1 VSHIDDRY
9 GRQRFVV
16 GYVAD
21 ARGAEALALA
31 ISLARRAR
39 AELVITQVVPEP
51 SPYGGGPSPRYLHDP
66 IVREQLDRWQGE
78 AMALV
83 PEDVAALGEI
93 RVAESE
99 ARGLLDAAD
108 EHAASV
114 IVVGAR
120 SNPLLQRFALGTTLS
135 ALLHASHVP
144 VALAPA
150 GFDSAD
156 APPRVTAVY
165 GTRPG
170 ASAVI
175 GTAVEAAD
183 RRGIPLR
190 LLTLLPGQPD
200 SGEVRDEL
208 VQQAERFGGL
218 ELGERAEELLSADG
232 SEISVVT
239 GADLDDAIGR
249 TTWLDGE
256 IALVGSSR
264 LAPRGRVF
272 LGGTA
277 QRLLRRIPA
286 ALVVIPRDHQA
297 ATTNAPAA

>member
-1 VSHIDDRY
+1 MDQVENLY

-21 ARGAEALALA
+21 ARGAEALALG
-31 ISLARRAR
+31 ISLARGAQ
-39 AELVITQVVPEP
+39 AELVVTLVVPEP
-51 SPYGGGPSPRYLHDP
+51 SPYGGGPSPRHVHDP
-66 IVREQLDRWQGE
+66 IVRERLEQWQREALDR
-78 AMALV
+78 V
-83 PEDVAALGEI
+83 PEDVSARSEVRA
-93 RVAESE
+93 AESE
-99 ARGLLDAAD
+99 ARGLLEAAEEHDASA
-108 EHAASV
+108 

-135 ALLHASHVP
+135 ALLHSSPVP

-150 GFDSAD
+150 GFDSTD
-156 APPRVTAVY
+156 APPRLTAVY

-183 RRGIPLR
+183 RRAVPLR
-190 LLTLLPGQPD
+190 LLTLLPGQPEG
-200 SGEVRDEL
+200 GEVRDEL
-208 VQQAERFGGL
+208 VRQAERFGGL
-218 ELGERAEELLSADG
+218 ALGERAEELLTADG
-232 SEISVVT
+232 SEVAAVT

-256 IALVGSSR
+256 VALVGSSR

-272 LGGTA
+272 IGGTA

-286 ALVVIPRDHQA
+286 AVVVVPRDYQA
-297 ATTNAPAA
+297 ASQTSPAA